1 MKDYRGHEDETLT
14 TVELYN
20 KYHKVVYD
28 AYNKYFKAEWLQ
40 EDLVVCGEYGLY
52 KGVREY
58 VKNPIGSAMSFLYT
72 YVMNEMSNEW
82 LRHVGRKNSS
92 KRRYLS
98 KVTSGNQI
106 SEASDGSTIEL
117 QDMLPSNKT
126 DWNAITEWIDVKI
139 TLSKL
144 SDEEKLIAKYLISGY
159 RHYEIAVVLGISRP
173 YASRKVKALRK
184 KLGRFS
190 R

>member
-1 MKDYRGHEDETLT
+1 
-14 TVELYN
+14 
-20 KYHKVVYD
+20 
-28 AYNKYFKAEWLQ
+28 
-40 EDLVVCGEYGLY
+40 
-52 KGVREY
+52 
-58 VKNPIGSAMSFLYT
+58 MSK
-72 YVMNEMSNEW
+72 EW

-92 KRRYLS
+92 KRKYLT
-98 KVTSGNQI
+98 KVTSCNQI
-106 SEASDGSTIEL
+106 LEASDGSTIEL

-159 RHYEIAVVLGISRP
+159 THYEIATILGISRS
-173 YASRKVKALRK
+173 YASRKVGYLRK

>member
-1 MKDYRGHEDETLT
+1 MKDYKGHEDETLT

-20 KYHKVVYD
+20 KYHNVVYD

-72 YVMNEMSNEW
+72 YILNEMSNEW

-159 RHYEIAVVLGISRP
+159 RHYEIAVVLGISRS
-173 YASRKVKALRK
+173 YASRKVEALRK

>member
-1 MKDYRGHEDETLT
+1 MEDYNGHEDSTLT

-20 KYHKVVYD
+20 KYHNVVYD

-58 VKNPIGSAMSFLYT
+58 VKNPIGSAMNILYT
-72 YVMNEMSNEW
+72 YVLNEMGNEW
-82 LRHVGRKNSS
+82 IRHVGRKNSS
-92 KRRYLS
+92 KREYLT

-106 SEASDGSTIEL
+106 SEDSAGNTIEL
-117 QDMLPSNKT
+117 QDMIPSNKT
-126 DWNAITEWIDVKI
+126 DWNAITEWIDVKTI
-139 TLSKL
+139 LSKL

-159 RHYEIAVVLGISRP
+159 KHYEIATILGISRP
-173 YASRKVKALRK
+173 YTSRKVGYLRK